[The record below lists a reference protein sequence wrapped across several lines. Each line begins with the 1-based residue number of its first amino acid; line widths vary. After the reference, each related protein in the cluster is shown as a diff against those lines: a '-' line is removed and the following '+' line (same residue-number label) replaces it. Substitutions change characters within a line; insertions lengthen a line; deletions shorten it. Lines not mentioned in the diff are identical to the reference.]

1 LRSIDC
7 SIERKALVCE
17 PVMLSVL
24 INAAIIS
31 TSGFSVTKNMAYEI
45 DIITVYSN
53 SVFLLPIRSA

>member
-1 LRSIDC
+1 MRSIDC

-17 PVMLSVL
+17 PVMLSIL

-53 SVFLLPIRSA
+53 SVFFLSIRAA

>member
-1 LRSIDC
+1 MRSIDC
-7 SIERKALVCE
+7 SIERKALVSE
-17 PVMLSVL
+17 HVMLSVL

-53 SVFLLPIRSA
+53 SVFFLPIRAA

>member
-1 LRSIDC
+1 
-7 SIERKALVCE
+7 
-17 PVMLSVL
+17 MLSVP

-53 SVFLLPIRSA
+53 SVFFLPIRAA

>member
-7 SIERKALVCE
+7 SIERKALVSE

-53 SVFLLPIRSA
+53 SVFFLPIQAA